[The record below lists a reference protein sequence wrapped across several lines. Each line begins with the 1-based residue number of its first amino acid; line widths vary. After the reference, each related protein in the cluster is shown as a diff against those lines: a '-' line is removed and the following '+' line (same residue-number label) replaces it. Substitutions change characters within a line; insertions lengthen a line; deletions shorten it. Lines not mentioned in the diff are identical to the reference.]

1 MTDISVPPS
10 NNYSDVKNNCLLL
23 NDKDIQQLLS
33 KLDEVYNSSQLF
45 IIRTKH
51 YKQGTETM
59 INLRSLLCYKTAQ
72 LNELVSQLELIDQ
85 VLFNVEHGTEQIEL
99 VLKDVISAGQEKLL
113 HAQATL
119 DSAIKSACSLYSVN
133 VFTSLLYFY

>member
-1 MTDISVPPS
+1 
-10 NNYSDVKNNCLLL
+10 
-23 NDKDIQQLLS
+23 
-33 KLDEVYNSSQLF
+33 
-45 IIRTKH
+45 
-51 YKQGTETM
+51 M

-72 LNELVSQLELIDQ
+72 LNELVSQLQLIDQ

-119 DSAIKSACSLYSVN
+119 DSAIKSACSLYSVIILCC
-133 VFTSLLYFY
+133 FFFFSSHF